1 MKALENLEAFIKKH
15 VLFHE
20 KDRVLLAVSGGRDS
34 VLMARMFKLAG
45 YNFGIAHCNFQ
56 LRGKEADEDELFTKN
71 LAAELGVEFFKTK
84 FDTKEFASKKHIS
97 IQMAARDLR
106 YQWLEEIRESNN
118 YQYIAL
124 AHHQNDVIETMLLN
138 LTRGTG
144 IAGLHGIL
152 AKKDKIIR
160 PMLFMNREEIDAMP
174 PFPFKEDSSN
184 ISSKYARNKIRLEVI
199 PILKQLNPSLEQTFE
214 GNRKRFEELEI
225 LLKLRV
231 EEIRTELFKKLSDN
245 EFEINLPKLK
255 NLIPQNTLLYE
266 LFNPYGFS
274 EAVLSDLS
282 KSWNGES
289 GKVFRSTSHELLI
302 DRGRILLSSIKER
315 SINSLHIDY
324 QTRECIWNTKHF
336 SIRRSD
342 IESFRLNINSTVAQ
356 LDNDLLI
363 FPLKMRSWQ
372 HGDFFQPLGLK
383 VKKKLS
389 DFFIEQKI
397 SLNHKKDIAILENGN
412 GDIIWISGLRIS
424 EAYKISPNTKKVF
437 ILEQL
442 K

>member
-1 MKALENLEAFIKKH
+1 
-15 VLFHE
+15 
-20 KDRVLLAVSGGRDS
+20 
-34 VLMARMFKLAG
+34 
-45 YNFGIAHCNFQ
+45 
-56 LRGKEADEDELFTKN
+56 
-71 LAAELGVEFFKTK
+71 
-84 FDTKEFASKKHIS
+84 
-97 IQMAARDLR
+97 MAARDLR
-106 YQWLEEIRESNN
+106 YLWLEEIREANN

-160 PMLFMNREEIDAMP
+160 PLLFMNREEIDSMP

-184 ISSKYARNKIRLEVI
+184 LSSKYARNKIRLEVI

-214 GNRKRFEELEI
+214 GNRTRFEELEI

-231 EEIRTELFKKLSDN
+231 EEIRAELFKKLSDN
-245 EFEINLPKLK
+245 EFEINLSKLK

-274 EAVLSDLS
+274 EAVLSDLA

-315 SINSLHIDY
+315 SINSIHIDY
-324 QTRECIWNTKHF
+324 QTRECIWNKKHF
-336 SIRRSD
+336 SIMKSD
-342 IESFRLNINSTVAQ
+342 TESFQLNTNSTVAQ
-356 LDNDLLI
+356 LDFDLLI

-383 VKKKLS
+383 FKKKLS